1 MRLQQSGATRSLIGY
16 HVSMVTMGP
25 TRQRYSERWAGN
37 LLRMVR
43 AKRGWTQRQLADAA
57 GVPQSTIGRIE
68 SGAMQPT
75 LPLLDRIV
83 VSADLELRTRLE
95 SYDDHDDVL
104 DSLNA
109 GLSTEDRRAADEA
122 TTKLATAL
130 RTAPV
135 AGQ

>member
-1 MRLQQSGATRSLIGY
+1 MAL
-16 HVSMVTMGP
+16 MGP
-25 TRQRYSERWAGN
+25 TRERHSARRAGN

-43 AKRGWTQRQLADAA
+43 AKRGLTQRQLADAA

-75 LPLLDRIV
+75 LPLLDRIL
-83 VSADLELRTRLE
+83 VSAGLELRTRLE
-95 SYDDHDDVL
+95 PYDDHDDVL

-109 GLSTEDRRAADEA
+109 GLSSDQRAAADDA
-122 TTKLATAL
+122 TVHLAAAL

-135 AGQ
+135 VGK